1 MAKQRRVFMVAE
13 RVRELIAME
22 LQRMGDPRFSLVT
35 ISSAKVSP
43 DLRNAKVYWMVS
55 DRKRIEVV
63 EDAFEHANGFFR
75 KLMAKE
81 LGTRFVPEIRFYY
94 DDTLDTAE
102 EVERLLARARGEE
115 TGGEAE

>member
-13 RVRELIAME
+13 RVRELIALE

-43 DLRNAKVYWMVS
+43 DLRSAKVYWMVS
-55 DRKRIEVV
+55 DRARIDKVDE
-63 EDAFEHANGFFR
+63 AFEHANGFFR
-75 KLMAKE
+75 KLLAKE
-81 LGTRFVPEIRFYY
+81 LSTRFVPELRFYY

-102 EVERLLARARGEE
+102 EVEKLLARARGEG
-115 TGGEAE
+115 TVKEAE